1 MKIKRIVL
9 IFSIVKIILS
19 NSLVFADLEDTE
31 EINVNEVIETSKNVE
46 NTPNINS
53 QVALIYDRTGKRILF
68 EKNGKK
74 QFKMASTTKIM
85 TATVVLENA
94 KLDDVATIEN
104 KAAWTGG
111 SRLGLKKDD
120 KITVHDLLY
129 GLLLVSGNDAAVA
142 LAIHLG
148 GSVEGFAEMMNN
160 KAKELGLTNTHFV
173 TPHGLDEDEHYTT
186 AEELAK
192 MADYAMGIPKFKEIV
207 NTKTYTVRINNN
219 PKTLTN
225 TNELLGSLSG
235 VYGIKTGFT
244 NGAGRCLV
252 TGCKRGNLDIIT
264 VVLGA
269 DTKKMRTSDSIKLI
283 EYAFKNF
290 QVVDVEEKVLQ
301 QFEEWNR
308 INSNRIIINKC
319 KNSNIKLE
327 LDEINNKKMAIKNTE
342 LDNITIEINAIYYF
356 EAPIEKKQII
366 GTAKVKLGKEVIEVL
381 NIRNINKIE
390 KKQVE
395 DYIMEFLA
403 NWSNMITGII

>member
-1 MKIKRIVL
+1 MKIKRIFL
-9 IFSIVKIILS
+9 IFSILIIILS
-19 NSLVFADLEDTE
+19 NSLVFADLEDNE

-94 KLDDVATIEN
+94 KLDDVVTIEN

-142 LAIHLG
+142 LAIHVG

-192 MADYAMGIPKFKEIV
+192 MADYAMEIPKFKEIV

-269 DTKKMRTSDSIKLI
+269 DTKKIRTSDSIKLI

-290 QVVDVEEKVLQ
+290 QLVDVEEKVLQ

-327 LDEINNKKMAIKNTE
+327 LDEINNKKMAIKNTD

-356 EAPIEKKQII
+356 EAPIEKNQII
-366 GTAKVKLGKEVIEVL
+366 GTAKVKLGEKVIEVL

-403 NWSNMITGII
+403 NWSNMVTEII

>member
-1 MKIKRIVL
+1 MKIKRIFL
-9 IFSIVKIILS
+9 IFTILIIILS
-19 NSLVFADLEDTE
+19 NSLVFADLEDNE

-46 NTPNINS
+46 STPNINS
-53 QVALIYDRTGKRILF
+53 QVALIYDRTGKKILF

-94 KLDDVATIEN
+94 KLDDVVTIEN

-129 GLLLVSGNDAAVA
+129 GLLLVSGNDVAVA
-142 LAIHLG
+142 LAIHVG

-219 PKTLTN
+219 PKILTN

-252 TGCKRGNLDIIT
+252 TGCKRGKLDIIT

-269 DTKKMRTSDSIKLI
+269 DTKKIRTSDSIKLI

-290 QVVDVEEKVLQ
+290 QLVDVEEKVLQ

-327 LDEINNKKMAIKNTE
+327 LDEINNKKMAIKNTD

-356 EAPIEKKQII
+356 EAPIEKNQII
-366 GTAKVKLGKEVIEVL
+366 GTAKVKLGEEVIEVL

-390 KKQVE
+390 KKQVG

-403 NWSNMITGII
+403 NWSNMVTEII

>member
-1 MKIKRIVL
+1 MKIKRIFL
-9 IFSIVKIILS
+9 IFSILIIIFS
-19 NSLVFADLEDTE
+19 NGLVFADLEDNE

-94 KLDDVATIEN
+94 KLDDVVTIEN

-142 LAIHLG
+142 LAIHVG

-192 MADYAMGIPKFKEIV
+192 MADYAMEIPKFKEIV

-269 DTKKMRTSDSIKLI
+269 DTKKIRTSDSIKLI

-290 QVVDVEEKVLQ
+290 QLVDVEEKVLQ

-327 LDEINNKKMAIKNTE
+327 LDEINNKKMAIKNTD

-356 EAPIEKKQII
+356 EAPIEKNQII
-366 GTAKVKLGKEVIEVL
+366 GTAKVKLGEEVIEVL

-403 NWSNMITGII
+403 NWSNMVTEII

>member
-1 MKIKRIVL
+1 MKIKRIFL
-9 IFSIVKIILS
+9 IFSILIIILS

-94 KLDDVATIEN
+94 KLDDVVTIEN

-269 DTKKMRTSDSIKLI
+269 DTKKIRTSDSIKLI

-327 LDEINNKKMAIKNTE
+327 LDEINNKKMAIKNTD

-356 EAPIEKKQII
+356 EAPIEKNQII
-366 GTAKVKLGKEVIEVL
+366 GTAKVKLQEEVIEVL

-403 NWSNMITGII
+403 NWSNMVTEII

>member
-1 MKIKRIVL
+1 MKIKRIFL
-9 IFSIVKIILS
+9 IFTILIIILS

-31 EINVNEVIETSKNVE
+31 KINVNEVIETSKNVE
-46 NTPNINS
+46 NTLNINS

-94 KLDDVATIEN
+94 KLDDVVTIEN

-142 LAIHLG
+142 LAIHVG

-192 MADYAMGIPKFKEIV
+192 MADYAMEIPKFKEIV

-269 DTKKMRTSDSIKLI
+269 DTKKIRTSDSIKLI

-290 QVVDVEEKVLQ
+290 QLVDVEEKVLQ

-327 LDEINNKKMAIKNTE
+327 LDEINNKKMAIKNTD

-356 EAPIEKKQII
+356 EAPIEKNQII
-366 GTAKVKLGKEVIEVL
+366 GTAKVKLGEEVIEVL

-390 KKQVE
+390 KKQVG

-403 NWSNMITGII
+403 NWSNMVTEII

>member
-1 MKIKRIVL
+1 MKIKRVFL
-9 IFSIVKIILS
+9 IFSILIIILS

-31 EINVNEVIETSKNVE
+31 KINVNEVIETSKNVE

-94 KLDDVATIEN
+94 KLDDVVTIEN

-142 LAIHLG
+142 LAIHVG

-269 DTKKMRTSDSIKLI
+269 DTKKIRTSDSIKLI

-290 QVVDVEEKVLQ
+290 QLVDVEEKVLQ
-301 QFEEWNR
+301 QFEKWNR

-327 LDEINNKKMAIKNTE
+327 LDEINNKKMAIKNTD

-356 EAPIEKKQII
+356 EAPLEKNQII
-366 GTAKVKLGKEVIEVL
+366 GTAKVKLGEEVIEVL

-403 NWSNMITGII
+403 NWSNMVTEII

>member
-1 MKIKRIVL
+1 MKIKRIFL
-9 IFSIVKIILS
+9 IFTILIIILS
-19 NSLVFADLEDTE
+19 NSLVFADLEDNE

-46 NTPNINS
+46 STPNINS
-53 QVALIYDRTGKRILF
+53 QVALIYDRTGKKILF

-94 KLDDVATIEN
+94 KLDDVVTIEN

-129 GLLLVSGNDAAVA
+129 GLLLVSGNDVAVA
-142 LAIHLG
+142 LAIHVG

-327 LDEINNKKMAIKNTE
+327 LDEINNKKMAIKNTD
-342 LDNITIEINAIYYF
+342 LDNITVEINAIYYF
-356 EAPIEKKQII
+356 EAPLEKNQII
-366 GTAKVKLGKEVIEVL
+366 GTAKVKLGEEVIEVL

-403 NWSNMITGII
+403 NWSNMVTGIV

>member
-1 MKIKRIVL
+1 MKIKRIFL
-9 IFSIVKIILS
+9 IFSILIIIFS
-19 NSLVFADLEDTE
+19 NGLVFADLEDNE

-94 KLDDVATIEN
+94 KLDDVVTIEN

-142 LAIHLG
+142 LAIHVG

-252 TGCKRGNLDIIT
+252 TGCKRGKLDIIT

-269 DTKKMRTSDSIKLI
+269 DTKKIRTSDSIKLI

-290 QVVDVEEKVLQ
+290 QLVDVEEKVLQ

-327 LDEINNKKMAIKNTE
+327 LDEINNKKMAIKNTD

-356 EAPIEKKQII
+356 EAPIEKNQII
-366 GTAKVKLGKEVIEVL
+366 GTAKVKLQEEVIEVL

-403 NWSNMITGII
+403 NWSNMVTEII

>member
-1 MKIKRIVL
+1 MKIKKIMLSFLTLVF
-9 IFSIVKIILS
+9 IFS
-19 NSLVFADLEDTE
+19 NNLVWADIEDAE
-31 EINVNEVIETSKNVE
+31 KINVNSVIETSKEVG

-53 QVALIYDRTGKRILF
+53 QVALIYDRIGKKVLF

-85 TATVVLENA
+85 TAIVVLENA
-94 KLDDVATIEN
+94 KLNDVVTIEN

-142 LAIHLG
+142 LAIHTG
-148 GSVEGFAEMMNN
+148 GSVEGFAEKMNN
-160 KAKELGLTNTHFV
+160 KAKKLGLTNTHFV
-173 TPHGLDEDEHYTT
+173 TPEGLDKEEHYTT

-192 MADYAMGIPKFKEIV
+192 IADYAMEIPKFKEIV
-207 NTKTYTVRINNN
+207 NTKTYTVKINNKL
-219 PKTLTN
+219 KTLKN
-225 TNELLGSLSG
+225 TNELLGVLPG

-252 TGCKRGNLDIIT
+252 IGCKRENLDIIT

-290 QVVDVEEKVLQ
+290 QVVDIEEKILQ

-319 KNSNIKLE
+319 KNNNIKLK
-327 LDEINNKKMAIKNTE
+327 LDKIKNKRIAIKNTE
-342 LDNITIEINAIYYF
+342 LDNIKIEINAIYYF
-356 EAPIEKKQII
+356 EAPVEQNEII
-366 GTAKVKLGKEVIEVL
+366 GTAKIKIGEEVIEL
-381 NIRNINKIE
+381 INIKNTNKLE
-390 KKQVE
+390 KKQVG
-395 DYIMEFLA
+395 DYVMEFFA
-403 NWSNMITGII
+403 NWSKMFTGIV

>member
-1 MKIKRIVL
+1 MKIKRIFL
-9 IFSIVKIILS
+9 IFTILIIILS
-19 NSLVFADLEDTE
+19 NSLVFADLEDNE
-31 EINVNEVIETSKNVE
+31 EINVNEVIETSKEVE
-46 NTPNINS
+46 STPNINS

-94 KLDDVATIEN
+94 KLNDVVTIEN

-111 SRLGLKKDD
+111 SRLGLRKDD

-142 LAIHLG
+142 LAIHVG

-269 DTKKMRTSDSIKLI
+269 DTKKIRTSDSIKLI

-290 QVVDVEEKVLQ
+290 QLVDVEEKVLQ

-327 LDEINNKKMAIKNTE
+327 LDEINNKKMAIKNTD

-356 EAPIEKKQII
+356 EAPLEKNQII
-366 GTAKVKLGKEVIEVL
+366 GTAKVKLGEEVIEVL

-403 NWSNMITGII
+403 NWSNMVTEII

>member
-1 MKIKRIVL
+1 MKIKRIFL
-9 IFSIVKIILS
+9 IFSILIIILS

-31 EINVNEVIETSKNVE
+31 KINVNEVIETSKNVE
-46 NTPNINS
+46 NTLNINS

-94 KLDDVATIEN
+94 KLDDVVTIEN

-142 LAIHLG
+142 LAIHVG

-252 TGCKRGNLDIIT
+252 TGCKRGKLDIIT

-269 DTKKMRTSDSIKLI
+269 DTKKIRTSDSIKLI

-290 QVVDVEEKVLQ
+290 QLVDVEEKVLQ

-327 LDEINNKKMAIKNTE
+327 LDEINNKKMAIKNTD
-342 LDNITIEINAIYYF
+342 LDNITVEINAIYYF
-356 EAPIEKKQII
+356 EAPLEKNQII
-366 GTAKVKLGKEVIEVL
+366 GTAKVKLGEEVIEVL

-403 NWSNMITGII
+403 NWSNMVTEII

>member
-1 MKIKRIVL
+1 MKIKRIFL
-9 IFSIVKIILS
+9 IFTILIIILS
-19 NSLVFADLEDTE
+19 NSLVFADLEDNE

-46 NTPNINS
+46 STPNINS
-53 QVALIYDRTGKRILF
+53 QVALIYDRTGKKILF

-94 KLDDVATIEN
+94 KLDDVVTIEN

-129 GLLLVSGNDAAVA
+129 GLLLVSGNDVAVA
-142 LAIHLG
+142 LAIHVG

-219 PKTLTN
+219 PKILTN

-252 TGCKRGNLDIIT
+252 TGCKRGKLDIIT

-269 DTKKMRTSDSIKLI
+269 DTKKIRTSDSIKLI

-290 QVVDVEEKVLQ
+290 QLVDVEEKVLQ

-327 LDEINNKKMAIKNTE
+327 LDEINNKKMAIKNTD
-342 LDNITIEINAIYYF
+342 LDNITVEINAIYYF
-356 EAPIEKKQII
+356 EAPIEKNQII
-366 GTAKVKLGKEVIEVL
+366 GTAKVKLGEEVIEVL

-403 NWSNMITGII
+403 NWSNMVTEII

>member
-1 MKIKRIVL
+1 MKIKRIFL
-9 IFSIVKIILS
+9 IFSILIIIFS
-19 NSLVFADLEDTE
+19 NGLVFADLEDNE

-94 KLDDVATIEN
+94 KLDDVVTIEN

-142 LAIHLG
+142 LAIHVG

-252 TGCKRGNLDIIT
+252 TGCKRGKLDIIT

-269 DTKKMRTSDSIKLI
+269 DTKKIRTSDSIKLI

-290 QVVDVEEKVLQ
+290 HLVDVEEKVLQ

-327 LDEINNKKMAIKNTE
+327 LDEINNKKMAIKNTD

-356 EAPIEKKQII
+356 EAPIEKNQII
-366 GTAKVKLGKEVIEVL
+366 GTAKVKLQEEVIEVL

-403 NWSNMITGII
+403 NWSNMVTEII

>member
-1 MKIKRIVL
+1 MKIKRIFL
-9 IFSIVKIILS
+9 IFTILIIILS

-94 KLDDVATIEN
+94 KPDDVVTIEN

-142 LAIHLG
+142 LAIHVG

-269 DTKKMRTSDSIKLI
+269 DTKKIRTSDSIKLI

-290 QVVDVEEKVLQ
+290 QLVDVEEKVLQ
-301 QFEEWNR
+301 QFEKWNR

-327 LDEINNKKMAIKNTE
+327 LDEINNKKMAIKNTD

-356 EAPIEKKQII
+356 EAPIEKNQII
-366 GTAKVKLGKEVIEVL
+366 GTAKVKLQEEVIEVL

-403 NWSNMITGII
+403 NWSNMVTEII

>member
-1 MKIKRIVL
+1 MKIKRIFL
-9 IFSIVKIILS
+9 IFSILIIILS

-94 KLDDVATIEN
+94 KLDDVVTIEN

-142 LAIHLG
+142 LAIHVG

-403 NWSNMITGII
+403 NWSNMVTEII

>member
-1 MKIKRIVL
+1 MKIKRIFL
-9 IFSIVKIILS
+9 IFTILIIILS
-19 NSLVFADLEDTE
+19 NSLVFADLEDNE

-46 NTPNINS
+46 STPNINS
-53 QVALIYDRTGKRILF
+53 QVALIYDRTGKKILF

-94 KLDDVATIEN
+94 KLDDVVTIEN

-129 GLLLVSGNDAAVA
+129 GLLLVSGNDVAVA
-142 LAIHLG
+142 LAIHVG

-219 PKTLTN
+219 PKILTN

-252 TGCKRGNLDIIT
+252 TGCKRGKLDIIT

-269 DTKKMRTSDSIKLI
+269 DTKKIRTSDSIKLI

-290 QVVDVEEKVLQ
+290 QLVDVEEKVLQ

-327 LDEINNKKMAIKNTE
+327 LDEINNKKMAIKNTD
-342 LDNITIEINAIYYF
+342 LDNITVEINAIYYF
-356 EAPIEKKQII
+356 EAPIEKNQII
-366 GTAKVKLGKEVIEVL
+366 GTAKVKLQEEVIEVL

-403 NWSNMITGII
+403 NWSNMVTEII

>member
-1 MKIKRIVL
+1 MKIKRIFL
-9 IFSIVKIILS
+9 IFSILIIILS

-94 KLDDVATIEN
+94 KLDDVVTIEN

-142 LAIHLG
+142 LAIHVG

-192 MADYAMGIPKFKEIV
+192 MADYAMEIPKFKEIV

-269 DTKKMRTSDSIKLI
+269 DTKKIRTSDSIKLI

-290 QVVDVEEKVLQ
+290 QLVDVEEKVLQ

-327 LDEINNKKMAIKNTE
+327 LDEINNKKMAIKNTD

-356 EAPIEKKQII
+356 EAPIEKNQII
-366 GTAKVKLGKEVIEVL
+366 GTAKVKLGEEVIEVL

-403 NWSNMITGII
+403 NWSNMVTEII

>member
-1 MKIKRIVL
+1 MKIKRIFL
-9 IFSIVKIILS
+9 IFSILIIIFS
-19 NSLVFADLEDTE
+19 NGLVFADLEDNE

-94 KLDDVATIEN
+94 KLDDVVTIEN

-142 LAIHLG
+142 LAIHVG

-192 MADYAMGIPKFKEIV
+192 MADYAMEIPKFKEIV

-269 DTKKMRTSDSIKLI
+269 DTKKIRTSDSIKLI

-290 QVVDVEEKVLQ
+290 QLVDVEEKVLQ

-327 LDEINNKKMAIKNTE
+327 LDEINNKKMAIKNTD

-356 EAPIEKKQII
+356 EAPLEKNQII
-366 GTAKVKLGKEVIEVL
+366 GTAKVKLGEEVIEVL

-403 NWSNMITGII
+403 NWSNMVTEII

>member
-1 MKIKRIVL
+1 MKIKRIFL
-9 IFSIVKIILS
+9 IFTILIIILS
-19 NSLVFADLEDTE
+19 NSLVFADLEDNE

-85 TATVVLENA
+85 TATVILENA
-94 KLDDVATIEN
+94 KLNDVVTIEN

-120 KITVHDLLY
+120 KITVLDLLY

-142 LAIHLG
+142 LAIHVG

-192 MADYAMGIPKFKEIV
+192 MADYAMEIPKFKEIV

-269 DTKKMRTSDSIKLI
+269 DTKKIRTSDSIKLI

-290 QVVDVEEKVLQ
+290 QLVDVEEKVLQ

-327 LDEINNKKMAIKNTE
+327 LDEINNKKMAIKNTD

-356 EAPIEKKQII
+356 EAPIEKNQII
-366 GTAKVKLGKEVIEVL
+366 GTAKVKLGEEVIEVL

-403 NWSNMITGII
+403 NWSNMVTEII

>member
-1 MKIKRIVL
+1 MKIKKIMLSFLTL
-9 IFSIVKIILS
+9 IFIFSNKLVLADIEDVEKINI
-19 NSLVFADLEDTE
+19 NS
-31 EINVNEVIETSKNVE
+31 VIETSKEVG

-53 QVALIYDRTGKRILF
+53 QVALIYDRIGKKVLF
-68 EKNGKK
+68 EKNGEK

-85 TATVVLENA
+85 TAIVVLENA
-94 KLDDVATIEN
+94 KLNDVVIIEN

-142 LAIHLG
+142 LAIHTG
-148 GSVEGFAEMMNN
+148 GSIEGFAEKMNN
-160 KAKELGLTNTHFV
+160 KAEQLGLTNTHFV
-173 TPHGLDEDEHYTT
+173 TPEGLDEEKHYTT

-192 MADYAMGIPKFKEIV
+192 IADYAMEIPKFKEIV
-207 NTKTYTVRINNN
+207 NTKTYTIKINNEL
-219 PKTLTN
+219 KTLRN
-225 TNELLGSLSG
+225 TNELLGVLAG

-252 TGCKRGNLDIIT
+252 TGCKRENLDIIT

-269 DTKKMRTSDSIKLI
+269 DTKKIRTSDSIKLI

-290 QVVDVEEKVLQ
+290 QVVDIEEKVLQ

-319 KNSNIKLE
+319 KNNNIKLK
-327 LDEINNKKMAIKNTE
+327 LDKIKNKKMAIKNTE
-342 LDNITIEINAIYYF
+342 LDNIKIEINAIYYF
-356 EAPIEKKQII
+356 EAPIDQNEII
-366 GTAKVKLGKEVIEVL
+366 GTAKIKIGEEVIELL
-381 NIRNINKIE
+381 NIRNTNKVE
-390 KKQVE
+390 KKQVG
-395 DYIMEFLA
+395 DYVMDFFT
-403 NWSNMITGII
+403 NWSKMFTGIV

>member
-1 MKIKRIVL
+1 MKIKRIFL
-9 IFSIVKIILS
+9 IFSILIIIFS
-19 NSLVFADLEDTE
+19 NGLVFADLEDNE

-94 KLDDVATIEN
+94 KLDDVVTIEN

-142 LAIHLG
+142 LAIHVG

-192 MADYAMGIPKFKEIV
+192 MADYAMEIPKFKEIV

-269 DTKKMRTSDSIKLI
+269 DTKKIRTSDSIKLI

-290 QVVDVEEKVLQ
+290 QLVDVEEKVLQ

-327 LDEINNKKMAIKNTE
+327 LDEINNKKMAIKNTD

-356 EAPIEKKQII
+356 EAPIEKNQII
-366 GTAKVKLGKEVIEVL
+366 GTAKVKLGEKVIEVL

-390 KKQVE
+390 KKQVG

-403 NWSNMITGII
+403 NWSNMVTEII

>member
-1 MKIKRIVL
+1 MKIKRIFL
-9 IFSIVKIILS
+9 IFTILIIILS
-19 NSLVFADLEDTE
+19 NSLVFADLEDNE

-46 NTPNINS
+46 STPNINS
-53 QVALIYDRTGKRILF
+53 QVALIYDRTGKKILF

-94 KLDDVATIEN
+94 KLDDVVTIEN

-129 GLLLVSGNDAAVA
+129 GLLLVSGNDVAVA
-142 LAIHLG
+142 LAIHVG

-192 MADYAMGIPKFKEIV
+192 MADYAMEIPKFKEIV

-269 DTKKMRTSDSIKLI
+269 DTKKIRTSDSIKLI

-290 QVVDVEEKVLQ
+290 QLVDVEEKVLQ

-327 LDEINNKKMAIKNTE
+327 LDEINNKKMAIKNTD

-356 EAPIEKKQII
+356 EAPIEKNQII
-366 GTAKVKLGKEVIEVL
+366 GTAKVKLGEEVIEVL

-390 KKQVE
+390 KKQVG

-403 NWSNMITGII
+403 NWSNMVTEII